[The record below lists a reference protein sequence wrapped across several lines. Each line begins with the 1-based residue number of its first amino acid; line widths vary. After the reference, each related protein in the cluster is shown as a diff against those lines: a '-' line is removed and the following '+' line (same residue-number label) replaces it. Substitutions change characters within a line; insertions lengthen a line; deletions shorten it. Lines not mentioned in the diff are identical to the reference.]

1 MRANNRR
8 IAAAALALVLVVGG
22 FAAWAWSGQAPDKG
36 RLALFTSL
44 PIYWSE
50 SASLDEMLDGPDER
64 HWVRVTLEEGNDLVP
79 LDTLDARSLA
89 GTRKLIMA
97 QPRPLAPM
105 ENVALDQ
112 WVRDGGQL
120 LLFADPLLTEES
132 RFALGDK
139 RRPQDVVLL
148 SPILRRWG
156 LELTFDENQP
166 AHERRIA
173 YGSVAIPVHFA
184 GSFTPAPAGTTDC
197 TVAADSVIAHCS
209 IGAGT
214 VLVVADAAL
223 LESDRD
229 TGDGAPPLGRL
240 LDVAFTD

>member
-1 MRANNRR
+1 MGASNRR

-22 FAAWAWSGQAPDKG
+22 FAAWAWPRQAPEKA

-50 SASLDEMLDGPDER
+50 SASLDDMLDGAGER
-64 HWVRVTLEEGNDLVP
+64 HWVRVALEEGNDLVP
-79 LDTLDARSLA
+79 LDTLDARALE
-89 GTRKLIMA
+89 GIPKLIMA
-97 QPRPLAPM
+97 QPRPLAPT
-105 ENVALDQ
+105 ENVALDK

-173 YGSVAIPVHFA
+173 YGSVALPVHLA
-184 GSFTPAPAGTTDC
+184 GSFTPASAGATDC
-197 TVAADSVIAHCS
+197 TITADAVIAHCS
-209 IGAGT
+209 IGAGR

-223 LESDRD
+223 LEFDRNP
-229 TGDGAPPLGRL
+229 GDGAQPLGRL
-240 LDVAFTD
+240 LEVAFAE